1 MKSTANTNDQ
11 DIESTYKY
19 PWNKITIG
27 IVSIF
32 ICAVIG
38 VAVGSVYIPVTSVFF
53 ILFSKLNF
61 LNESPGLTSAWHT
74 IIWNIR
80 FPRVVLALL
89 VGASLGISGATY
101 QGLFKNPLADP
112 YLIGVASGASLG
124 ATIVFL
130 SGIPSTYGYFSLLPV
145 ASFCGGI
152 AAVFIAYLISI
163 KSGNTHLS
171 TLLLAG
177 LAIGAFATAITGIL
191 MLRSDPDLRPL
202 LSWLMGGFIRAQWSH
217 SILIMPYM
225 IVGVSFILGYSRV
238 LNTMQ
243 LEGYYAESLGVNTE
257 KTKRILIVSATLV
270 TATAVSFSG
279 LIGFVGLIAPHI
291 IRLLW
296 GTDYRTLLPLSALAG
311 AAFLILADLTART
324 IVSPIELPVGIITAL
339 VGSPFFVYVL
349 LKTKR
354 SSVDGY

>member
-1 MKSTANTNDQ
+1 MRSPANTSNQ
-11 DIESTYKY
+11 DLVLAYKY
-19 PWNKITIG
+19 PWDKIALG
-27 IVSIF
+27 IVVIL
-32 ICAVIG
+32 ICAVSG
-38 VAVGSVYIPVTSVFF
+38 VAVGSVHIPITSVFL
-53 ILFSKLNF
+53 ILFSKLDLF
-61 LNESPGLTSAWHT
+61 NESGELTSAWHT

-130 SGIPSTYGYFSLLPV
+130 SGIPSTYGYFSLLPI
-145 ASFCGGI
+145 AAFCGGI